1 MGLRRIAGIFTYK
14 VTTNTCDTRDTWRIL
29 DAPIGRL
36 YMRHKTVESV
46 NSHEIKISA
55 GKAKNSSFNI
65 LNWKPIF
72 RLKKK
77 FKTFLKKT
85 LTFFEKTLTFF
96 EKG

>member
-1 MGLRRIAGIFTYK
+1 ME
-14 VTTNTCDTRDTWRIL
+14 
-29 DAPIGRL
+29 RL
-36 YMRHKTVESV
+36 YVRYKTVESV
-46 NSHEIKISA
+46 DLHEIKISA
-55 GKAKNSSFNI
+55 GKAKNSSFNF

-77 FKTFLKKT
+77 VKTFLKKT